1 MEKGETNMYVFD
13 RNKARQLQAKLAE
26 QNLDNN
32 LAKLLDFFKYDYSML
47 TDFENKLGSKD
58 FNLLRSHLL
67 ACKIDQNRYL
77 AAIKGS
83 SQFTELCKL
92 ANQGALVIDKLK
104 SKPQH
109 FDEVPLSRESEF

>member
-1 MEKGETNMYVFD
+1 MYVFD

-26 QNLDNN
+26 QNLDSN
-32 LAKLLDFFKYDYSML
+32 LAKLLDFFKHDYGML
-47 TDFENKLGSKD
+47 TDLENKLGSKD

-77 AAIKGS
+77 AAIKAIKGS

-92 ANQGALVIDKLK
+92 ANQGVLVIDKLK

-109 FDEVPLSRESEF
+109 FDEVPLSRESDFFE

>member
-1 MEKGETNMYVFD
+1 MYVFD

-26 QNLDNN
+26 QNLDSN
-32 LAKLLDFFKYDYSML
+32 LAKLLDFFKYDYGML
-47 TDFENKLGSKD
+47 TDFENKLGRKD

-104 SKPQH
+104 SKPH
-109 FDEVPLSRESEF
+109 YIDEVPLSRESDFFE